1 MSHAR
6 GSDLG
11 CTGLRG
17 GGKLNRGPRSVLPVR
32 GALAALAVLLFPWSP
47 AAAAPTGLENLTLEE
62 LMQIE
67 VTSVA
72 GVAED
77 RFTTPSAIYVITPED
92 LRHTGIR
99 TLPEALRLV
108 PGMFVGRGATSNWV
122 IGARGLTGNGV
133 TTTRTLVLI
142 DGRVAY
148 DPLFNGS
155 PWDVLDYPLDDVERI
170 EVIRGPGATLWGVN
184 AVNGVI
190 NVITKSARDTPGGH
204 VRVSTGTVDD
214 VDAMLRYGGEV
225 GRGAWRVWGRYADTS
240 SFDFLDGGSANDDW
254 TRGQAGFRLD
264 FGSAE
269 ATSWTV
275 QGGRY
280 DYPTQSTTVRQPVPG
295 AHIQFEQLVTDDD
308 LDGGHLMVAAQRGV
322 GEARGFSARAYFD
335 RSERDTS
342 RIGIHRDT
350 FDVDFRSWRSWKD
363 GRRELLFGA
372 EAFVTSDEI
381 RNGPT
386 FIFDP
391 TSRSWTVFNAF
402 VQYTTELVPDRWHV
416 LAGTKLTQH
425 EFVGFEAQPSV
436 RVSFTPNET
445 NTLWAGVSRPVRVPS
460 RLEEQGFIVVAYAD
474 PGILAGGPPTGVVP
488 FGVGPN
494 AELDAEE
501 MLAYELGYRVRPHE
515 TWEIDVSAYYDDFST
530 LIGIVSP
537 LEPWSDGGTAEV
549 WGIDVSSFWKP
560 APRFVLEGSYS
571 FIDVG
576 IGGTIQPAEENAT
589 PRNLAQLRS
598 TWGMNGQLELS
609 GALYYVDELEAQGVD
624 AYERLDVG
632 LTWSP
637 WKQVELAL
645 WGQNLLDEEHAE
657 ASNVAI
663 PRGAQFTATF
673 GW

>member
-1 MSHAR
+1 MR
-6 GSDLG
+6 
-11 CTGLRG
+11 
-17 GGKLNRGPRSVLPVR
+17 VR
-32 GALAALAVLLFPWSP
+32 ALAASYVFLFAWS
-47 AAAAPTGLENLTLEE
+47 AASAERAGLENLTLEE
-62 LMQIE
+62 LMQVE
-67 VTSVA
+67 VTTVA

-108 PGMFVGRGATSNWV
+108 PGMFVGRAATSNWV

-170 EVIRGPGATLWGVN
+170 EVVRGPGATLWGVN

-190 NVITKSARDTPGGH
+190 NVITKSARDTEGAH
-204 VRVSTGTVDD
+204 VRVTTGTVDQ
-214 VDAMLRYGGEV
+214 VDTMLRYGGKA
-225 GRGAWRVWGRYADTS
+225 GSGAWRVWGRYADTP
-240 SFDFLDGGSANDDW
+240 SFDFLEGGSANDDW
-254 TRGQAGFRLD
+254 TRAQAGFRLD
-264 FGSAE
+264 FGDPSE
-269 ATSWTV
+269 TSWTI

-280 DYPTQSTTVRQPVPG
+280 DYPTQSTTVRQPIPG
-295 AHIQFEQLVTDDD
+295 AHLQFEQLVTDDD
-308 LDGGHLMVAAQRGV
+308 LDGGHLMVGVGHGV
-322 GEARGFSARAYFD
+322 GEARGWSGRVYFD

-350 FDVDFRSWRSWKD
+350 FDADFRGWRSWKD
-363 GRRELLFGA
+363 GRRELLFGV

-381 RNGPT
+381 ENGPT

-402 VQYTTELVPDRWHV
+402 VQYTTELVPDRWYV
-416 LAGTKLTQH
+416 MVGTKLTEH
-425 EFVGFEAQPSV
+425 EFVGFEVQPSV
-436 RVSFTPNET
+436 RVSFTPNQS

-474 PGILAGGPPTGVVP
+474 PGILAGGPPTGAVP

-494 AELDAEE
+494 PELDSEE
-501 MLAYELGYRVRPHE
+501 MVAYELGYRVRPHA

-530 LIGIVSP
+530 LIGIVSGI
-537 LEPWSDGGTAEV
+537 EPWSDGGTADV
-549 WGIDVSSFWKP
+549 AGLDVSSFWKP

-571 FIDVG
+571 WIDVD
-576 IGGTIQPAEENAT
+576 IGGSIAPTEENAV

-598 TWGMNGQLELS
+598 SWGVTRELEMS
-609 GALYYVDELEAQGVD
+609 GALYYVDELGAQAID
-624 AYERLDVG
+624 AYERFDLG
-632 LTWSP
+632 LTWAP
-637 WKQVELAL
+637 TKQVELAL
-645 WGQNLLDEEHAE
+645 WGQNLLEEEHAE
-657 ASNVAI
+657 ASAVAI
-663 PRGAQFTATF
+663 PRGVQFTARLGF
-673 GW
+673 